1 MAIMQTIFGI
11 FTLIMAISLYFVPAM
26 VAIGRRHVNALP
38 IFLTNLYMGWTV
50 LGWIAALIWALS
62 NTVAAAPATA
72 AAYAPTSS
80 SSSVPMPASK
90 AGRYAMIA
98 GAVFAVLFILVFF
111 LTPVPPGGI
120 PGDAPG
126 VRSGNVAAPGKAAV
140 RPAARK
146 PAAPVTTGVPQ
157 PAEAILGG
165 E

>member
-1 MAIMQTIFGI
+1 MAIMQAIFGI
-11 FTLIMAISLYFVPAM
+11 FTLILALSLYFVPAM
-26 VAIGRRHVNALP
+26 IAVGRRHVNALP
-38 IFLTNLYMGWTV
+38 ILLTNLYVGWTV

-72 AAYAPTSS
+72 AAYAPTTS

-90 AGRYAMIA
+90 AGKYTMIA

-111 LTPVPPGGI
+111 LTPVPPGGV
-120 PGDAPG
+120 P
-126 VRSGNVAAPGKAAV
+126 SGMPDSVAVPGKAAV
-140 RPAARK
+140 KPSARK
-146 PAAPVTTGVPQ
+146 PAPPVTTGVPQ